1 MRIVISSSEV
11 PDLIRRYGGR
21 LFVWRDPHRCCGGA
35 ISYLVTALEPRAEND
50 FQLFDAEDF
59 ELWFDR
65 GGKGPPDE
73 LHLAVKGFLKKRVAA
88 YWNGC
93 ALVI

>member
-1 MRIVISSSEV
+1 MRIVVSSSEV
-11 PDLIRRYGGR
+11 PDLIRRHGGR

-35 ISYLVTALEPRAEND
+35 ISYLVTASEPRVGHD

-59 ELWFDR
+59 ELWFDP
-65 GGKGPPDE
+65 GNKGPPDE
-73 LHLAVKGFLKKRVAA
+73 LHLEVKGFREKRVAA

-93 ALVI
+93 ALVV